1 MAWLGVRLPIS
12 SAASAMKGLKVE
24 PGWRCACVARFSA
37 PAVSGHPVFERYYR
51 VQMNTLEQLIVFIP
65 AVFLFGYYGHALVA
79 AALGAVYL
87 VGRSLFARSY
97 VADPAKRS
105 LGFMLSYLPTL
116 VLLIGGLVQAVRSL

>member
-1 MAWLGVRLPIS
+1 MAP
-12 SAASAMKGLKVE
+12 
-24 PGWRCACVARFSA
+24 VAIIVVLALLQYSYFSLQVGKARGTYEVSA